1 MMVTLSCRE
10 HATPTP
16 ELVGDDF
23 AIPAE
28 PYAAAFAQ
36 AVENANSEAASRF
49 ALRVH
54 DPVGH
59 DHETFHIAFSQER
72 DSRIAQLMIP
82 TIE

>member
-1 MMVTLSCRE
+1 MVTLSCRE

-23 AIPAE
+23 PIPAE
-28 PYAAAFAQ
+28 PYAAALAQ
-36 AVENANSEAASRF
+36 TVENANSEPPSRL

-54 DPVGH
+54 DPIRH
-59 DHETFHIAFSQER
+59 DHETFHIAFSQVR

>member
-1 MMVTLSCRE
+1 MMVTLSCRDAR
-10 HATPTP
+10 HADAR
-16 ELVGDDF
+16 LVGDDF

-36 AVENANSEAASRF
+36 TVENANSEPPSRL

-59 DHETFHIAFSQER
+59 DHETFHIAFSQVR

>member
-1 MMVTLSCRE
+1 MMVTLSCRV

-16 ELVGDDF
+16 DFVGDDF

-28 PYAAAFAQ
+28 PYAATFAQ
-36 AVENANSEAASRF
+36 AIENANSEAASRF